1 MEWDMLKLLVLPCDG
16 YNKFVFPQLTF
27 LLFATNSKTYL
38 PVTEYN
44 LTFTL
49 QVPRVRFIEGE
60 RQGYVGNED
69 DLI

>member
-44 LTFTL
+44 LTFIYMYLPSKSL
-49 QVPRVRFIEGE
+49 QSNFGSFSR
-60 RQGYVGNED
+60 
-69 DLI
+69 